1 MSSCVFNVN
10 GADIIIQCKEEE
22 TMENICKSLASK
34 TGIDINKNLFLYN
47 GLQINM
53 NLPFE
58 KQINEFDKE
67 RKQMNIVVFEQ
78 FQNQN
83 ENPKEIMRQDLMQ
96 NGFLILKKHLDGRS
110 YKEEK
115 TYDWINT
122 IINDFESYFYQ
133 KYPSYYIFSFCFIC
147 PKTTFYL
154 TDNKSIVSKEEAG
167 SKAVFSS
174 DDIQS
179 ALSFFFFKNF
189 TSISCPYLEP
199 RLIKYGNKL
208 LYEIFDERKFAMI
221 LQECCIRLNKE
232 VGSNILKIFTL
243 KRFLIITYAFKK
255 PATDFSYNFKTK
267 PPFNL
272 SKIIQTFVTDDIEVW
287 HFLFIVSNDK

>member
-1 MSSCVFNVN
+1 MAEVSFKYNGQNV
-10 GADIIIQCKEEE
+10 IIQCEKNEL
-22 TMENICKSLASK
+22 MKNICQKFANKSMTS
-34 TGIDINKNLFLYN
+34 INNVLFLFN
-47 GLQINM
+47 GGKLDL
-53 NLPFE
+53 NLTFE
-58 KQINEFDKE
+58 KVTKENKIIILAIDNSSNEPKKADIMTDDCEKKGKE
-67 RKQMNIVVFEQ
+67 
-78 FQNQN
+78 
-83 ENPKEIMRQDLMQ
+83 
-96 NGFLILKKHLDGRS
+96 ILKKHLDGRS